1 MYRGEREGSEKGQ
14 EKGESLASGAK
25 LQVSHMTTSD
35 LGKSQVNEESRLSQL
50 QQLALQKFYSYVID
64 CDKPLSFLFGTY
76 IFFSNRNKKRNNSQ
90 ERTNKG
96 GEGKL
101 RCDSSWNN
109 RPPIARTETS
119 ENLSDP
125 A

>member
-25 LQVSHMTTSD
+25 LQISHMTTSE

-50 QQLALQKFYSYVID
+50 QQLALQKFYSYMID
-64 CDKPLSFLFGTY
+64 CDKPLSFLFGTSY

-101 RCDSSWNN
+101 RYDSSWNN
-109 RPPIARTETS
+109 QRPIARTQ
-119 ENLSDP
+119 